1 MRTRLVLNKIAL
13 GLVATALSIA
23 GCGGAT
29 NNNQGTSI
37 TLIGTFAESGDAS
50 SDTLPAGQTGV
61 TVSIENGTASDG
73 NPENGNEVAG
83 VLTFLGIQNNLTGQF
98 FRTERV
104 ILSYYVEGSSLQPPN
119 TTMSLSAVIGPAIVA
134 AGGSGDG
141 AGGAGGATDG
151 SSLPDN
157 VGTQLPNRT
166 FAQTFVVPASIM
178 SYILLNSD
186 ALFGSR
192 DAVTMIVTMYVSGVT
207 SAGDRIETNKI
218 DFPVVLKNGPIIEP
232 TDTTSE
238 EEAPAP

>member
-73 NPENGNEVAG
+73 DPENGDEVAG
-83 VLTFLGIQNNLTGQF
+83 VLTYLGIQNNLTGQF

-104 ILSYYVEGSSLQPPN
+104 ILSYYVEGSALQPPD
-119 TTMSLSAVIGPAIVA
+119 TTMSLSAVIGPATTGDSAA
-134 AGGSGDG
+134 AGS
-141 AGGAGGATDG
+141 DG

-178 SYILLNSD
+178 SYILLNSNEM
-186 ALFGSR
+186 FGSR

-218 DFPVVLKNGPIIEP
+218 DFPVILKNGPIVAP
-232 TDTTSE
+232 TDATSE
-238 EEAPAP
+238 GAVVP